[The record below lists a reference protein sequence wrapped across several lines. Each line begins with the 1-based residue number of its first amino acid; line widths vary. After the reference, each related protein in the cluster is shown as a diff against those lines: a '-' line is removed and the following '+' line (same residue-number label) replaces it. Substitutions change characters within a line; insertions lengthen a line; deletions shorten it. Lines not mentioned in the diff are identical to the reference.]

1 MSLFLKKLLAP
12 FCYCYKGYQIPF
24 SIMQK
29 GMSYQLQNLKKTTK
43 INVYCMQCSI
53 TLGQFDDRAQITVG
67 AVAKVICYPL
77 DYYACRIHKLHAT
90 QIMFCHTAESI

>member
-12 FCYCYKGYQIPF
+12 FCYCYKGYQILY

-29 GMSYQLQNLKKTTK
+29 GMRYHLQNPKNPRK
-43 INVYCMQCSI
+43 INVYCMPCSI
-53 TLGQFDDRAQITVG
+53 TLWQFDDGAQITFG

-77 DYYACRIHKLHAT
+77 DYFACGIHKLLAT
-90 QIMFCHTAESI
+90 QIMFCDTTEST